1 MQTKKYAPLVDKLF
15 YITTAVALLIL
26 AGITLSV
33 CFFPALSAIIVVAL
47 IDLLVVYVIFYPILF
62 GYVEL
67 REETLFIKYG
77 LILKKEIP
85 YEKIRSAEKT
95 RHWYSE
101 SILALKN
108 AITHV
113 NVRYNAFDVTTVSV
127 KDNDGFIE
135 ELQKRISAK

>member
-1 MQTKKYAPLVDKLF
+1 MQIKKYKPLLDKLF
-15 YITTAVALLIL
+15 YISTVIALLIL
-26 AGITLSV
+26 AAMTVSV
-33 CFFPALSAIIVVAL
+33 CLFPAAVAIVIVAL
-47 IDLLVVYVIFYPILF
+47 VDLLTVYVIFSPLF

-135 ELQKRISAK
+135 ELQKRISEK